1 LGRVDGVP
9 SALMVVYQTPDGNSV
24 QVASDVQNLL
34 KRLSTDLPE
43 GLEFRTIYDTS
54 DFVRSAID
62 EVYKTIFEA
71 TGLVLLVVLVFL
83 GGVRSTLIPI
93 AAIPVSLIGAFFA
106 MKVFGFSLNLPTLF
120 GLILAIGI
128 VVDDAIVVVEN
139 VERNLS
145 EHHLPPKEATSRAML
160 EVFGPVI
167 GISLVLMA
175 VFLPTAA
182 LPGISGQL
190 YPQFALTIAAST
202 FFSAGCALTLSPALS
217 GVILREHARGQRH
230 NIFKRTFDR
239 AFDFIS
245 RQCARAVR

>member
-1 LGRVDGVP
+1 MSRG
-9 SALMVVYQTPDGNSV
+9 
-24 QVASDVQNLL
+24 
-34 KRLSTDLPE
+34 LPN

-54 DFVRSAID
+54 EFVVSAID

-71 TGLVLLVVLVFL
+71 TGLVILVVFVFL
-83 GGVRSTLIPI
+83 GSIRSTLIPI
-93 AAIPVSLIGAFFA
+93 AAIPVSLVGTFFA
-106 MKVFGFSLNLPTLF
+106 MKLFGFSLNLPTLF

-139 VERNLS
+139 VERNLT

-190 YPQFALTIAAST
+190 YRQFALTIAAST
-202 FFSAGCALTLSPALS
+202 FFSALCALTLSPALA
-217 GVILREHARGQRH
+217 GVILRAHAEGQRH
-230 NIFKRTFDR
+230 NIFKRNFDR
-239 AFDFIS
+239 AFRWFANRYAQAVGFIV
-245 RQCARAVR
+245 RPAVIAGALAAFA